1 MIFLHY
7 PKLQNLTITDMKKL
21 FALFLFYCIIQTTFA
36 QTNPKVLAKLDVQA
50 KEIEAK
56 VIEWRREF
64 HQFPELSNRE
74 FKTGAKIAEYL
85 KSLGLEVK
93 YPVAK
98 TGAVAILRTGKP
110 GPTIALRAD
119 IDGLPVVERNAL
131 PFASKEKSEYLGQSV
146 GVMHACGH
154 DTHIAIL
161 MGAAQILTKM
171 KSELK
176 GTIVFLFQPA
186 EEGAPAGEE
195 GGAALMIKEGALDN
209 PKVDAAFGLHISS
222 LTPVGTLTYKP
233 EGMMAAVDH
242 LKIKV
247 TGRQTHGA
255 APWNGVDPVVVSA
268 QIINALQTIVSRQM
282 EITQEA
288 AVITVAQINGGVRD
302 NIIPETVEMG
312 GTIRTLDTKM
322 QEQIHGKIKRIA
334 EKTAEAMGA
343 KAEVEIIRGYPV
355 TYNDPALTSWAAPV
369 LERVA
374 GKDHAKVIHAVTGAE
389 DFSFFAQ
396 KVPGFFFFVGG
407 MPLDADPSKTSAH
420 HTPDFYIDESGM
432 LTGLKA
438 MLNLTVEYLNK
449 K

>member
-1 MIFLHY
+1 MRKFNHL
-7 PKLQNLTITDMKKL
+7 LSCTILVISSTL
-21 FALFLFYCIIQTTFA
+21 IVPA
-36 QTNPKVLAKLDVQA
+36 QTNPKVSAKLDQQA
-50 KEIEAK
+50 KEMEAK
-56 VIEWRREF
+56 VIEWRRQF

-85 KSLGLEVK
+85 KYLGLEVK

-98 TGAVAILRTGKP
+98 TGAIGILRTGKP

-119 IDGLPVVERNAL
+119 IDGLPVIERNAL
-131 PFASKEKSEYLGQSV
+131 AFASKEKSEYLGQSV

-161 MGAAQILTKM
+161 MGVAEILTKM

-209 PKVDAAFGLHISS
+209 PKVEAAFGLHISS
-222 LTPVGTLTYKP
+222 LTPVGTLTYRP
-233 EGMMAAVDH
+233 EGMMAAVDQ
-242 LKIKV
+242 LNIKV
-247 TGRQTHGA
+247 IGRQTHGA
-255 APWNGVDPVVVSA
+255 APWNGVDPIVVSA
-268 QIINALQTIVSRQM
+268 QIINALQTIVSRKL
-282 EITQEA
+282 EITNAA
-288 AVITVAQINGGVRD
+288 AVVTIGKINGGVRN
-302 NIIPETVEMG
+302 NIIPESVEMA
-312 GTIRTLDTKM
+312 GTIRTLDNKM
-322 QEQIHGKIKRIA
+322 QEQVHESIRSIA
-334 EKTAEAMGA
+334 ENTAKGMGA
-343 KAEVEIIRGYPV
+343 KAEVEIIKGYPV
-355 TYNDPALTSWAAPV
+355 TYNDPKLTAWALPT

-374 GKDHAKVIHAVTGAE
+374 GKDHVKLIPAVTGAE

-407 MPLDADPSKTSAH
+407 MPLNADPSKTSAH

-438 MLNLTVEYLNK
+438 MLNVAVDYLNK
-449 K
+449 PLK